1 MVESNN
7 PKTRW
12 TVLRNYLWAILS
24 LWTVF
29 VGLVLLWSL
38 FQHKHE
44 TLEAARVQA
53 RSAFEKDLV
62 YRRWAA
68 MHGGLYVPVTEQTP
82 PNPYLTSI
90 DERDI
95 TTPSGR
101 KLTLMNPAYMTR
113 QVHEIGAK
121 QYGLRGHITSL
132 NPIRPANAADAWET
146 KALRAFEQGVTEV
159 SSVEKLDN
167 EAYMRLM
174 YPLVTE
180 QSCLKCHDEQ
190 GYKVGD
196 LRGGISVSVPMAP
209 LQAIAR
215 GHMATLALGH
225 SLIWLLGIVGISLG
239 GRNARHNIREHD
251 RAEEMLKLSE
261 ERYALA
267 QQAAN
272 IGSWDWNI
280 LTSKL
285 AWSEQIEPLFGFSR
299 DKFEGTYE
307 AFIDCVHPEDR
318 QFVIDSVDASVER
331 GEDYKIEHRI
341 IWPDGTVRW
350 VSEKGN
356 VIRDENDKAI
366 RMLGIVQDVTEHKYA
381 EEALRASEDRHR
393 SYIEVTEQLGWTT
406 NADGQIE
413 EDIPTWRKFTGQSKQ
428 EVLGFGWS
436 KALHPDDRKRT
447 EQVWEKAVATKSTY
461 EVECRIRRY
470 DSVYRHF
477 MARGVPLFRKDGSIC
492 EWVGTCIDITG
503 RKLAEQKIEN
513 LAKFPSE
520 NPNPVLRIAKDGTIL
535 YSNESSSPILRL
547 WHCQEGER
555 VSGRWH
561 DLMLE
566 ALGSGR
572 PQEAE
577 AEFDGTI
584 YSLTCAPVKDAD
596 FANVYGLDI
605 TERKRAEESLR
616 RAHDELEQRVQDR
629 TTELIRANE
638 QLRQNIEE
646 LKQKEDALSQA
657 ELRYRT
663 VADFTY
669 DWEYWENPDGTLRYV
684 SPSCER
690 ITGYEAEQFI
700 AQPSL
705 FQEITLPEDTNIW
718 ARHHHHE
725 AAKSIEFQEVQFRIR
740 RKDGQIRWI
749 EHACQPVLGQQGES
763 LGFRAS
769 NRDITVRKQ
778 AEEARRKSESALRIS
793 QGNLRLLAGRLLSV
807 QEEERRRL
815 ARDIHDDL
823 TQRLALLAIEAGK
836 LEQQLESSPQLFRD
850 KLRQM
855 KEQIVNLSI
864 NVHDISRQLHPA
876 ILDDLGLV
884 DAIKSECTTFSKRE
898 GISVRYEPTNIPE
911 SIPKDAALCT
921 YRVMQES
928 LRNIAKHANVKK
940 AEVLLTGTDEG
951 IQLCIKDNGIGFD
964 PVSVRGKGG
973 LGLASMEERV
983 RLIQGEFSIQSQS
996 ERGTTIELWI
1006 PLSRRSK

>member
-1 MVESNN
+1 MAKSNI

-38 FQHKHE
+38 FQQKRD
-44 TLEAARVQA
+44 TLEALRVQA

-68 MHGGLYVPVTEQTP
+68 MHGGIYVPVTEQTP
-82 PNPYLTSI
+82 PNPYLASI

-101 KLTLMNPAYMTR
+101 RLTLMNPAYIIR

-132 NPIRPANAADAWET
+132 NPIRPANVADAWET
-146 KALRAFEQGVTEV
+146 EALRAFEQGVTEV

-174 YPLVTE
+174 SPMVVE
-180 QSCLKCHDEQ
+180 QSCLKCHTEQ

-209 LQAIAR
+209 MQAIAR

-251 RAEEMLKLSE
+251 RAEETLKLSE

-280 LTSKL
+280 LTSKV
-285 AWSEQIEPLFGFSR
+285 AWSEQIEPMFGFSR
-299 DKFEGTYE
+299 GKFEGTYE
-307 AFIDCVHPEDR
+307 AFLDCVHPEDR
-318 QFVIDSVDASVER
+318 QFVIDSVDASVEK

-341 IWPDGTVRW
+341 IWPEGTVRW

-366 RMLGIVQDVTEHKYA
+366 RMLGIVQDVTE
-381 EEALRASEDRHR
+381 
-393 SYIEVTEQLGWTT
+393 
-406 NADGQIE
+406 
-413 EDIPTWRKFTGQSKQ
+413 
-428 EVLGFGWS
+428 
-436 KALHPDDRKRT
+436 
-447 EQVWEKAVATKSTY
+447 
-461 EVECRIRRY
+461 
-470 DSVYRHF
+470 
-477 MARGVPLFRKDGSIC
+477 
-492 EWVGTCIDITG
+492 
-503 RKLAEQKIEN
+503 RKLAEQQIEN

-535 YSNESSSPILRL
+535 YSNESSSPILKL
-547 WHCQEGER
+547 WHCREGER

-561 DLMLE
+561 GLISE
-566 ALGSGR
+566 ALGSDR
-572 PQEAE
+572 PQEVE

-596 FANVYGLDI
+596 FANFYGLDI
-605 TERKRAEESLR
+605 TERKRAEEALH

-629 TTELIRANE
+629 TTELVRANE
-638 QLRQNIEE
+638 QLRQKIEE

-690 ITGYEAEQFI
+690 ITGYGAEQFI
-700 AQPSL
+700 ARPSL
-705 FQEITLPEDTNIW
+705 FHEITLLEDRNIW
-718 ARHHHHE
+718 AKHHHE
-725 AAKSIEFQEVQFRIR
+725 ATESMELREVQFQIR
-740 RKDGQIRWI
+740 RRDGQMRWI
-749 EHACQPVLGQQGES
+749 EHACVPVLGKQGEF

-778 AEEARRKSESALRIS
+778 AEESLRKSESALRKS
-793 QGNLRLLAGRLLSV
+793 QDNLRFLAGRLLSV

-815 ARDIHDDL
+815 ARDMHDDL
-823 TQRLALLAIEAGK
+823 SQRLALLAIEAGK
-836 LEQQLESSPQLFRD
+836 LEQQLKSSPKSVRD
-850 KLRQM
+850 KLRQV

-884 DAIKSECTTFSKRE
+884 DAIKSECTSFSKRE

-911 SIPKDAALCT
+911 EIPKDVALCV

-928 LRNIAKHANVKK
+928 LRNIAKHANVKE
-940 AEVLLTGTDEG
+940 AEILLTGTDDG
-951 IQLCIKDNGIGFD
+951 VLLCVKDKGVGFE
-964 PVSVRGKGG
+964 PAGVRGKGG

-996 ERGTTIELWI
+996 RRGTAIKLWI

>member
-38 FQHKHE
+38 FQHKRE

-53 RSAFEKDLV
+53 RSAFEKDMV
-62 YRRWAA
+62 YRQWAA
-68 MHGGLYVPVTEQTP
+68 IHGGVYVPVTEQTP
-82 PNPYLTSI
+82 PNPYLASV

-101 KLTLMNPAYMTR
+101 RLTLMNPAYMTR

-132 NPIRPANAADAWET
+132 DPIRPANAADAWET

-159 SSVEKLDN
+159 SSVEKFDN
-167 EAYMRLM
+167 KVYMRLM
-174 YPLVTE
+174 HPLFTE

-215 GHMATLALGH
+215 KHMATLALGH

-285 AWSEQIEPLFGFSR
+285 AWSEQIEPMFGFSR
-299 DKFEGTYE
+299 GKFEGTYE
-307 AFIDCVHPEDR
+307 AFLDSVAPEDR
-318 QFVIDSVDASVER
+318 QFVIDSVSASVER

-341 IWPDGTVRW
+341 IWPNGTVRW
-350 VSEKGN
+350 LSEKGN
-356 VIRDENDKAI
+356 VIKGESGKAI
-366 RMLGIVQDVTEHKYA
+366 RMLGIVQDVTE
-381 EEALRASEDRHR
+381 
-393 SYIEVTEQLGWTT
+393 
-406 NADGQIE
+406 
-413 EDIPTWRKFTGQSKQ
+413 
-428 EVLGFGWS
+428 
-436 KALHPDDRKRT
+436 
-447 EQVWEKAVATKSTY
+447 
-461 EVECRIRRY
+461 
-470 DSVYRHF
+470 
-477 MARGVPLFRKDGSIC
+477 
-492 EWVGTCIDITG
+492 
-503 RKLAEQKIEN
+503 RKLAEQQIGN

-561 DLMLE
+561 DLILE

-705 FQEITLPEDTNIW
+705 FHEITLPEDTNIW

-749 EHACQPVLGQQGES
+749 EHACQPVLGQQGEF

-793 QGNLRLLAGRLLSV
+793 QDNLRLLAGRLLSV

-836 LEQQLESSPQLFRD
+836 LEQQLESSPKLFRD

-884 DAIKSECTTFSKRE
+884 DAIKSECTIFSKRE
-898 GISVRYEPTNIPE
+898 GISIRYEPTNIPE
-911 SIPKDAALCT
+911 SISKDAALCI

-940 AEVLLTGTDEG
+940 AEVLLTGTDQG
-951 IQLCIKDNGIGFD
+951 IQLCIKDNGVGFD